1 MWLVN
6 AFLWPGTKVCEYL
19 KINPEA
25 DEAGLARSMFN
36 TLIYLV
42 VGFIILWVVVI

>member
-6 AFLWPGTKVCEYL
+6 AFLWPGTQVCKAL
-19 KINPEA
+19 NITPEA

-42 VGFIILWVVVI
+42 IGLIFLLFVAI